1 MLTRRTFLELS
12 AAGATAQAGRA
23 QDAAAWYRT
32 AVRWGQ
38 TNITERDPT
47 RYDIGWWRDYWKRT
61 AVGGVIINAG
71 GIVGY
76 YPSKF
81 PLQDRA
87 QSLNGRDL
95 YGELVE
101 AARQDGLAVIARM
114 DSNRT
119 TEDFFKAHPD
129 WFARHESGE
138 PYRADD
144 KYVTCVNSDYYGRY
158 LPGVLTE
165 IIDRSHPDGFADNSW
180 AGLARTSI
188 CYCENCGRTFRDKHG
203 KPLPRKAD
211 WDDQTYRVWN
221 EWNYDRRIEIW
232 DLNNRTTKA
241 AGGPNCLWLGMNSG
255 SITAEAN
262 SFRDLRRICKRSEM
276 LLLDHQSRTEST
288 GFQQNADAGKLVHEM
303 IGWDKVVPESMSLYQ
318 APSFPGEVSFR
329 LFRKPPLEARMWM
342 LEGLAGG
349 IQPWWHHVGAYHEDR
364 RMYNTAQPVFQWHR
378 TNQRYLINRTP
389 VANVGVVWSQRNTDY
404 FGRDAAR
411 TLVDL
416 PYFGFTEAL
425 LRARIPYVPVHAD
438 DVVKEPGRF
447 AVLILPNIGALSDSQ
462 CALVR
467 KHVESG
473 GSLIATGA
481 TSLFDERGNTRD
493 ERKSAGTFVHSYLR
507 ITPELRGKVWARRR
521 EMSRRQLDSAIP
533 F

>member
-1 MLTRRTFLELS
+1 MPP
-12 AAGATAQAGRA
+12 
-23 QDAAAWYRT
+23 WYRT

-61 AVGGVIINAG
+61 AIGGVIINAG

-87 QSLNGRDL
+87 QFLNGRDL
-95 YGELVE
+95 YGELVD

-158 LPGVLTE
+158 LQRF
-165 IIDRSHPDGFADNSW
+165 DRDHRTQSPDGFADNSW

-188 CYCENCGRTFRDKHG
+188 WYCENSGRTFRDKHG

-211 WDDQTYRVWN
+211 WDDQTYRIWN

-241 AGGPNCLWLGMNSG
+241 AGVRTVYGSG
-255 SITAEAN
+255 
-262 SFRDLRRICKRSEM
+262 
-276 LLLDHQSRTEST
+276 
-288 GFQQNADAGKLVHEM
+288 
-303 IGWDKVVPESMSLYQ
+303 
-318 APSFPGEVSFR
+318 
-329 LFRKPPLEARMWM
+329 
-342 LEGLAGG
+342 
-349 IQPWWHHVGAYHEDR
+349 
-364 RMYNTAQPVFQWHR
+364 
-378 TNQRYLINRTP
+378 
-389 VANVGVVWSQRNTDY
+389 
-404 FGRDAAR
+404 
-411 TLVDL
+411 
-416 PYFGFTEAL
+416 
-425 LRARIPYVPVHAD
+425 
-438 DVVKEPGRF
+438 
-447 AVLILPNIGALSDSQ
+447 
-462 CALVR
+462 
-467 KHVESG
+467 
-473 GSLIATGA
+473 
-481 TSLFDERGNTRD
+481 
-493 ERKSAGTFVHSYLR
+493 
-507 ITPELRGKVWARRR
+507 
-521 EMSRRQLDSAIP
+521 
-533 F
+533 